1 MAPSLFEKARALLII
16 FFYGWVVSNA
26 YNQDDL
32 DVVYFLPL
40 FFYAWSCC
48 SNYSKKLVK
57 QPIIKHLNETYFYN
71 LDPDKHKN
79 TRFYTELNNGLY
91 TGLYSGLNT
100 EFNTELYTGLYT
112 GLNTE
117 LYNELY
123 TELYTGL
130 NTELNTGLNNELYT
144 GLNTGLN
151 TSGINKD
158 TGLYNFYKKFVS
170 SVKKCIAKIFSVSF
184 MIIILLLSTVK
195 KCIAKIFS
203 VSFMIIILEITGIIL
218 LLSNIPYV
226 IAHDC
231 MCTGE
236 DYIL

>member
-117 LYNELY
+117 LY
-123 TELYTGL
+123 TGL

-184 MIIILLLSTVK
+184 MIIIL
-195 KCIAKIFS
+195 
-203 VSFMIIILEITGIIL
+203 EITGIIL

-231 MCTGE
+231 MCT
-236 DYIL
+236 